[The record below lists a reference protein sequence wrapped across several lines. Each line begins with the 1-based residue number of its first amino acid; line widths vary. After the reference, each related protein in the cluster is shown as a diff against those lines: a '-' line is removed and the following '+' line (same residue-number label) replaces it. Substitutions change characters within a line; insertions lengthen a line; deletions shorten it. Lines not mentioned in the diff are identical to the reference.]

1 MKNKLSLFLLCM
13 VFTLCATFAGYSV
26 FAAPV
31 KPLQPVN
38 LGSAAPFAVLS
49 ATGVTNAD
57 SNSDKTVITGDLGV
71 YPTAGTSIKGFSRE
85 NAASNCCGVV
95 IGTIDDTGPGEPGRE
110 TTAAHLAQ
118 GSLTNAI
125 NDAKGRTGPCPCTS
139 VNGEN
144 LGGRTLTPGL
154 YTSAT
159 TISISGPLYL
169 RGKGVYI
176 FQIGTGLTV
185 HVGAEVILE
194 GGAQAAHVFWQV
206 GSAAT
211 LASGVKFEGNILAG
225 TSVTMGE
232 GTVLVGRALASTG
245 NVTLI
250 SDTVTLPPAIN

>member
-1 MKNKLSLFLLCM
+1 MNKIKSLLLCAP
-13 VFTLCATFAGYSV
+13 FSAYAV

-49 ATGVTNAD
+49 ATGVTNTD

-71 YPTAGTSIKGFSRE
+71 YPTAGTSIKGFSGE

-118 GSLTNAI
+118 GSLTSAI

-139 VNGEN
+139 VNAEE
-144 LGGRTLTPGL
+144 LGGRTLAPGL
-154 YTSAT
+154 YKSAT

-185 HVGAEVILE
+185 NVGAEIILE
-194 GGAQAAHVFWQV
+194 GGAEAADVFWQV

-211 LASGVKFEGNILAG
+211 LDSGVKFEGNILAG
-225 TSVTMGE
+225 TSVTMGKN
-232 GTVLVGRALASTG
+232 TVLVGRALASTG

-250 SDTVTLPPAIN
+250 SDTVTLPPATR